1 MEMMVAGAGP
11 DQLVAW
17 PWGWWLAIALLP
29 PLLALAICHGND
41 AFHRAALVLKRW
53 LHGRPRARLPPGH
66 MGLPFVGENPA
77 LKRYFRR
84 ARRPDGFVHDKKR
97 RYGDATAGLYRTH
110 LFGSPAVLVC
120 SPAANKL
127 VLQSPNSFGVC
138 WPAPDLVGASSILN
152 ADGARHARLRA
163 CVVEAVN
170 RPSSLRSIARA
181 IQPRVAA
188 ALRTWAHK
196 STVTAAVEAKK
207 VSERS
212 DQQQLSRISFQ
223 LPR

>member
-1 MEMMVAGAGP
+1 MAGAGP
-11 DQLVAW
+11 DQQAAW

-84 ARRPDGFVHDKKR
+84 ARRPDGFVHDKMR

-127 VLQSPNSFGVC
+127 VLQSPDSFGVC
-138 WPAPDLVGASSILN
+138 WPAPDLVGVSSILN
-152 ADGARHARLRA
+152 VDGARHARPA
-163 CVVEAVN
+163 A
-170 RPSSLRSIARA
+170 PMTARGDSA
-181 IQPRVAA
+181 RTVA
-188 ALRTWAHK
+188 R
-196 STVTAAVEAKK
+196 
-207 VSERS
+207 
-212 DQQQLSRISFQ
+212 
-223 LPR
+223 

>member
-41 AFHRAALVLKRW
+41 AFHRAAFALKRW

-127 VLQSPNSFGVC
+127 VLQSPDSFGVC
-138 WPAPDLVGASSILN
+138 WPAPDLVGASSI
-152 ADGARHARLRA
+152 
-163 CVVEAVN
+163 
-170 RPSSLRSIARA
+170 
-181 IQPRVAA
+181 QPRVAA
-188 ALRTWAHK
+188 VLRSWAHK
-196 STVTAAVEAKK
+196 STVTAAVETKK

-212 DQQQLSRISFQ
+212 DQPQLSRISFQ
-223 LPR
+223 